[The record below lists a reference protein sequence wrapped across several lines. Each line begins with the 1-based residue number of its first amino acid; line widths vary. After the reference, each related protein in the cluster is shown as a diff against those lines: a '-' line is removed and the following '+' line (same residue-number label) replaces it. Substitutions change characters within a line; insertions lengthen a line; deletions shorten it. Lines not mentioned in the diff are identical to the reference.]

1 MREYSYIGVA
11 ENAIFGV
18 GSEVKFLVRSTK
30 HTLHEGNI
38 VALKI
43 GEKTIYAEVL
53 HAAYVRI
60 GSEEE
65 AMLAEFG
72 DIHDVDKIYDLAW
85 EKKEEVTEDGN

>member
-1 MREYSYIGVA
+1 MKEYSYIGVA
-11 ENAIFGV
+11 NALFEYG
-18 GSEVKFLVRSTK
+18 GKFLVRSTECPI
-30 HTLHEGNI
+30 LEGNI

-43 GEKTIYAEVL
+43 GEKTLYAEVL
-53 HAAYVRI
+53 HAAFLLI

-72 DIHDVDKIYDLAW
+72 DIHDVDKIYALAW